1 MPRIQAFR
9 ALHYTPAAG
18 RPDDLVAPPYDV
30 LDDAG
35 RARLL
40 AGRPHN
46 LVHLTLPEPSDPARP
61 ETRYAAAADR
71 LARWITDGVLTRD
84 AEPALFAMTQRF
96 TLPDGAE
103 AVRAGV
109 LAAMRLHDFDEGVVL
124 PHERIL
130 TAPFEDRLRLRR
142 ATRTQLEP
150 IFLVFSDP
158 TGTVREAV
166 AAARGEA
173 PVMAATTGD
182 GVTHGLHRIAGGAR
196 IDAVAAAL
204 APQRAVIADGHH
216 RYQTALAYRDE
227 VGRDVEGSHQWVLAF
242 LCPLE
247 DPGLQ
252 ILPTHRLVH
261 SVPGLDA
268 GRLLEDA
275 RPFFE
280 VTPVGADPATDAGR
294 AAILGALA
302 ESGRRGGT
310 LALIPRPGRPS
321 PCAAGPTPRPRP
333 RSPSS
338 PQTSPPST

>member
-182 GVTHGLHRIAGGAR
+182 GVTHGLHRIAGRAR

-227 VGRDVEGSHQWVLAF
+227 VGRDLEGPHQWVLAF

-268 GRLLEDA
+268 
-275 RPFFE
+275 
-280 VTPVGADPATDAGR
+280 R
-294 AAILGALA
+294 AAPRGRPVLLRGHARGRQCRDRRRA
-302 ESGRRGGT
+302 GGHPGRVRRVGRRGGH
-310 LALIPRPGRPS
+310 AS
-321 PCAAGPTPRPRP
+321 P
-333 RSPSS
+333 
-338 PQTSPPST
+338 